1 MQKKEKYREDIK
13 GIVRRRM
20 GGMAK
25 ITVITHA
32 YNPGKYIYQCVDS
45 VLAQTFEDFEYLILD
60 NGSVDGTKEVLEEY
74 AKKDARIR
82 LYRNEDNSENI
93 ITSVERYVN
102 TEYFT
107 VLDHDDYL
115 VPDALESLYDIAER
129 NDLDMA
135 FGRCMM
141 MNANGTPLADAGVS
155 WSRDC
160 FDGQEFLQHFDE
172 LYWQLRTLWG
182 KLIRT
187 ELMQYVDLETL
198 ERRTESYYA
207 WDTVIILSIA
217 FAAKQFGTI
226 NKIIHH
232 YRVFDKSDSQTFHR
246 QRFLAD
252 WILLDMARNLLKER
266 GGFSARNEQFLFR
279 VYYNAIMDTLR
290 LAMGSDYD
298 PEEKC
303 EIAREI
309 VEQKHTGEMYGALKQ
324 AGQKEASDFVK
335 IVGDV
340 VVQFVFG
347 KYAINQGKALLYQWI
362 QLLYGRE
369 VLGEGEFAI
378 LFAEQKAALIY
389 LAVGQE
395 KDAYAQMPSDI
406 FCEICPGLYL
416 LVAMGQEKEVKK
428 ICNIIMAVAEKR
440 TDAYKTAEALI
451 ETLIRQNKLLA
462 EESFAV
468 WKENPDIVV
477 AVCAEEYY
485 TAINLCLERLDE
497 ERWQKSG
504 GILELAITLAA
515 LLEEAE
521 AFVALKKLSCNYLV
535 QEGKT
540 EEAASVLKDLEE
552 MCPEDPEIEELR
564 TALQN

>member
-1 MQKKEKYREDIK
+1 MQKREKYREDIK

-82 LYRNEDNSENI
+82 LYRNEDNSENLF
-93 ITSVERYVN
+93 TSMERYVN
-102 TEYFT
+102 TEYFM

-115 VPDALESLYDIAER
+115 ESNALEVLYNLVEK
-129 NDLDMA
+129 NDLDIA

-141 MNANGTPLADAGVS
+141 MNAEGEPFGEAGTT
-155 WSRDC
+155 WTKDC
-160 FDGQEFLQHFDE
+160 MTEQEFLQHFDA
-172 LYWQLRTLWG
+172 LYWQLRTVWG

-187 ELMQYVDLETL
+187 KLMQYVDMETWKYR
-198 ERRTESYYA
+198 EASFYGG
-207 WDTVIILSIA
+207 DTVIVLSIA
-217 FAAKQFGTI
+217 FAAKRMGTVNEI
-226 NKIIHH
+226 LHH
-232 YRVFDKSDSQTFHR
+232 YRIFDNSLSQTYHR

-252 WILLDMARNLLKER
+252 WVLLDMARNLLKER

-303 EIAREI
+303 EIAKEI
-309 VEQKHTGEMYGALKQ
+309 VEQVHTREMYGVLNQ
-324 AGQKEASDFVK
+324 TGQKEASDFVK

-340 VVQFVFG
+340 VVQFAFG
-347 KYAINQGKALLYQWI
+347 KYAVPQGERLLYQWI
-362 QLLYGRE
+362 ALLYGRE

-521 AFVALKKLSCNYLV
+521 AFVALKKLSCNYLM

-540 EEAASVLKDLEE
+540 EEATCVLKDLEE

-564 TALQN
+564 STLWN

>member
-1 MQKKEKYREDIK
+1 
-13 GIVRRRM
+13 
-20 GGMAK
+20 MAK

-102 TEYFT
+102 TEYFM

-115 VPDALESLYDIAER
+115 ETDALECLYEITER
-129 NDLDMA
+129 NNLDMA

-141 MNANGTPLADAGVS
+141 MNVNGVPLEDAGVN
-155 WSRDC
+155 WSREC
-160 FDGQEFLQHFDE
+160 FDEQEFLQHFDE

-217 FAAKQFGTI
+217 FAAKRFGTV
-226 NKIIHH
+226 NKILHH

-252 WILLDMARNLLKER
+252 WVLLDMARNLLKEKN
-266 GGFSARNEQFLFR
+266 GLTARNEAFLFR
-279 VYYNAIMDTLR
+279 VYYLAIMDTLR
-290 LAMGSDYD
+290 LAMGSNFDL
-298 PEEKC
+298 EEKC
-303 EIAREI
+303 EIAKEI
-309 VEQKHTGEMYGALKQ
+309 VEQAHTREMYDVLNQ
-324 AGQKEASDFVK
+324 IGQKDASDFVK

-347 KYAINQGKALLYQWI
+347 KYAVPQGKQLLYQWI
-362 QLLYGRE
+362 ALLYGRDALKE
-369 VLGEGEFAI
+369 EEYAVLYEQ
-378 LFAEQKAALIY
+378 QKAALIY

-395 KDAYAQMPSDI
+395 KDAYAQMSSEV

-416 LVAMGQEKEVKK
+416 LVTMGQEKEVKK

-440 TDAYKTAEALI
+440 ADAYRTAEALI
-451 ETLIRQNKLLA
+451 ELLIRQNKLLV
-462 EESFAV
+462 EEAFAI

-535 QEGKT
+535 QEGKI

>member
-1 MQKKEKYREDIK
+1 
-13 GIVRRRM
+13 
-20 GGMAK
+20 MAK

-32 YNPGKYIYQCVDS
+32 YNPGNYIYQCVDS

-102 TEYFT
+102 TEYFM

-115 VPDALESLYDIAER
+115 ETDALECLYEITER
-129 NDLDMA
+129 NNLDMA

-141 MNANGTPLADAGVS
+141 MNVNGVPLEDAGVN
-155 WSRDC
+155 WSREC
-160 FDGQEFLQHFDE
+160 FDEQEFLQHFDE

-217 FAAKQFGTI
+217 FAAKRFGTV
-226 NKIIHH
+226 NKILYH

-252 WILLDMARNLLKER
+252 WVLLDMARNLLKEKN
-266 GGFSARNEQFLFR
+266 GLTVRNEAFLFR
-279 VYYNAIMDTLR
+279 VYYLAIMDTLR
-290 LAMGSDYD
+290 LAMGSNFDL
-298 PEEKC
+298 EEKC
-303 EIAREI
+303 EIAKEI
-309 VEQKHTGEMYGALKQ
+309 VEQAHTREMYGVLNQ
-324 AGQKEASDFVK
+324 TGQKDASDFVK

-347 KYAINQGKALLYQWI
+347 KYAVPQGKQLLYQWI
-362 QLLYGRE
+362 ALLYGRDALKE
-369 VLGEGEFAI
+369 EEYAVLYEQ
-378 LFAEQKAALIY
+378 QKAALIY

-395 KDAYAQMPSDI
+395 KDAYAQMSSEV

-440 TDAYKTAEALI
+440 ADAYRTAEALI
-451 ETLIRQNKLLA
+451 ELLIRQNKLLV
-462 EESFAV
+462 EEAFTI

-497 ERWQKSG
+497 ECWQKSG

-564 TALQN
+564 TVLQN